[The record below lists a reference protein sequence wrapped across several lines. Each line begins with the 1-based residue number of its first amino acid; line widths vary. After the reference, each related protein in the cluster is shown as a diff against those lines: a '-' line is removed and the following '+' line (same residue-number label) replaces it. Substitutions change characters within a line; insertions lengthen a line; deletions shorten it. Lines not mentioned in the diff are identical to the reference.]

1 MFMFAKFMELI
12 MYDSRL
18 PINYMSFSDSDIRS
32 FSLYGLNDELPES
45 GEYEED
51 SKQDRNSDQDS
62 TVYLD
67 NISANTDLLVGE
79 VESLSLQID
88 NLNNNLIT
96 LHNDLKIG
104 IGFGFVL
111 MVYICIKCAFG
122 IFNKVFASDKW

>member
-1 MFMFAKFMELI
+1 

-32 FSLYGLNDELPES
+32 LSLYGLNDELPES
-45 GEYEED
+45 GEYEEE
-51 SKQDRNSDQDS
+51 SKQDRDNDQDN
-62 TVYLD
+62 TAYLD

-79 VESLSLQID
+79 TESLSLQID

-96 LHNDLKIG
+96 LHDDLKIG

-111 MVYICIKCAFG
+111 MVYIVIKCAYG